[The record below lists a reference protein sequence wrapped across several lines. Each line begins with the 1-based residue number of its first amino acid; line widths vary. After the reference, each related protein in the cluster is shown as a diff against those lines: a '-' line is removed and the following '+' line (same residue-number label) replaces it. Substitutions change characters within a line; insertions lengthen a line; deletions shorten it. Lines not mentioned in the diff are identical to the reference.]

1 MASRP
6 WTAGRQVASSSG
18 GCHVA
23 RLLPIA
29 RRAYFSEECP
39 GSMERRSIVPASA
52 LAALA
57 LVTGSL
63 GMTVHQAFATGSP
76 SSTLGKFGSQP
87 PDGRQDAG

>member
-29 RRAYFSEECP
+29 RRAYFSEESW
-39 GSMERRSIVPASA
+39 G
-52 LAALA
+52 
-57 LVTGSL
+57 
-63 GMTVHQAFATGSP
+63 TVATGDAMADIVRPGTPRLARGP
-76 SSTLGKFGSQP
+76 SQSLLVFPKRLRLSRP
-87 PDGRQDAG
+87 PNQRPVPMRVLPG